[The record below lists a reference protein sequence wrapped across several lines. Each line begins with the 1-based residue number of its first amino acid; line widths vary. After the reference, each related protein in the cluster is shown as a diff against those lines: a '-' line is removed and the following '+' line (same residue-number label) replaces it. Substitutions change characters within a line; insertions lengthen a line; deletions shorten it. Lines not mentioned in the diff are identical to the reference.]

1 METSVS
7 FEARYAPSSYPTH
20 GPTRLR
26 GEDPVDP
33 LLLGE
38 MLRHLNRL
46 ERPAK
51 QGTASCPPDD
61 AVEGGEA
68 PAGKEQN
75 GRRVPQIGAPNA
87 S

>member
-33 LLLGE
+33 LLLGGE
-38 MLRHLNRL
+38 DSNGPLCFGQCTHRIHL
-46 ERPAK
+46 
-51 QGTASCPPDD
+51 DD
-61 AVEGGEA
+61 FGLSLIGSGSVFA
-68 PAGKEQN
+68 PHS
-75 GRRVPQIGAPNA
+75 RR
-87 S
+87 

>member
-33 LLLGE
+33 LLLGVIPSA
-38 MLRHLNRL
+38 LAWPQVFFWRWRSPLIY
-46 ERPAK
+46 
-51 QGTASCPPDD
+51 
-61 AVEGGEA
+61 
-68 PAGKEQN
+68 
-75 GRRVPQIGAPNA
+75 GRRPGFGPPMTGLQER
-87 S
+87 